1 MTGGEGRLSAGAQ
14 LAARAPLLAP
24 DPEVPHW
31 READGTRLSYSSLRC
46 ELDPADWDELREAH
60 LAAIRRIAAAAVAAA
75 ERRDGGE
82 TARLPTAAARLC
94 GEIRGLWPACAL
106 ETRET

>member
-1 MTGGEGRLSAGAQ
+1 MTGERVGCRRGAQ
-14 LAARAPLLAP
+14 LAARAALLAP
-24 DPEVPHW
+24 DPDVPHW
-31 READGTRLSYSSLRC
+31 RAADGTRLSYSSLRC

-60 LAAIRRIAAAAVAAA
+60 PAAIRRIA
-75 ERRDGGE
+75 
-82 TARLPTAAARLC
+82 AAARLC